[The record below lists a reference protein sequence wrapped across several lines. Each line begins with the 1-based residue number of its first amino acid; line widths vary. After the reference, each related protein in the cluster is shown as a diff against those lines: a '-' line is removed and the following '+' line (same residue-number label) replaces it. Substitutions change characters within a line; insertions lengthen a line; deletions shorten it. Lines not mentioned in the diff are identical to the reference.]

1 MNHADNNEQGDS
13 VQDAQRQDA
22 TELDERTHYPAKREE
37 VVEFRAGHGVEPTRL
52 DVYLS
57 TQIKNATRS
66 KVQIAVEADR
76 VSVNGKIVKSSYKVQ
91 PGDLI
96 VCRILKRP
104 PIELLP
110 ENIPLD
116 IVYEDDDVLV
126 VNKPA
131 GMVVHPAHGNRY
143 GTLVNAVLYH
153 MGQRESIVLED
164 EDEQDEAELDHGELL
179 DSNALRPGIVHRIDK
194 DTSGILVVG
203 KNPMAT
209 EDLSA
214 QFAKRTA
221 KRVYHALVWG
231 LVKNDEE
238 TIDLAIARSPKD
250 RKVFCVNEKEGK
262 SAITDYKVLARY
274 DFLTKL
280 ELRLR
285 TGRTHQIRVHCA
297 NMHHPLL
304 GDSAYGGDAL
314 VYGGIRAQHTT
325 TARRCLELMPRQALH
340 ASSLGFKHPRSG
352 EWMDFHSELPADFQA
367 VIELVSKLH
376 AQSLEN

>member
-1 MNHADNNEQGDS
+1 MDDTQQHSDN
-13 VQDAQRQDA
+13 
-22 TELDERTHYPAKREE
+22 DERTHYPEKREE
-37 VVEFRAGHGVEPTRL
+37 QVEFHAGHGLEPIRL
-52 DVYLS
+52 DVYLC
-57 TQIKNATRS
+57 TLIKNATRS
-66 KVQIAVEADR
+66 KVQAAIAADR
-76 VSVNGKIVKSSYKVQ
+76 VSVNGKIAKASYKVQ
-91 PGDLI
+91 PGDHI

-116 IVYEDDDVLV
+116 IVYEDDDLMV

-153 MGQRESIVLED
+153 MGQRESIVIEQED
-164 EDEQDEAELDHGELL
+164 DSDDGEMDSGELL

-203 KNPMAT
+203 KNPQAT
-209 EDLSA
+209 EHLSS

-231 LVKNDEE
+231 IVKSDEA
-238 TIDLAIARSPKD
+238 TIDLPIARSPKD

-274 DFLTKL
+274 DFLTLL
-280 ELRLR
+280 ELRLK
-285 TGRTHQIRVHCA
+285 TGRTHQIRVHCSHI
-297 NMHHPLL
+297 HHPLL
-304 GDSAYGGDAL
+304 GDAAYGGAAL

-325 TARRCLELMPRQALH
+325 SARRCLELMPRQALH
-340 ASSLGFKHPRSG
+340 ASSLAFTHPKTG
-352 EWMDFHSELPADFQA
+352 TWMEFHSEWPSDFQA
-367 VIELVSKLH
+367 VVELAAKLH
-376 AQSLEN
+376 EKSIE